1 VPLLHFSDLDQP
13 GFRLTRKGRR
23 VTVVSPD
30 GAAVTDPGIL
40 QRVEALA
47 IPPAW
52 VSVWIAPSPDGHI
65 QAFGYDARARRQY
78 IYHPLYRARREE
90 EKFRRLTQFAASL
103 PAVRRRVEADMRR
116 PGLGQE
122 KVVATVVHLLDR
134 TLIRVGNRSYA
145 EQNGSFGLSTLRN
158 RHVAVTSS
166 TVRFAFR
173 GKSGREWRLGVEDRR
188 VARVIRACQSLPG
201 QHLFQY
207 LDPTGER
214 RSVTSDDVNGYL
226 RDICRA
232 EVSAKDFRTWAGT
245 VLCGVA
251 LSMAPPDDRERFR
264 KRQLASAIRAV
275 AHRLGNTPAVC
286 RSYYVHP
293 AIYEAFESG
302 RLHRDARRLQH
313 PWPDNPRHSPAERAI
328 LRLLRSRKDEG

>member
-1 VPLLHFSDLDQP
+1 MALLHYSDLDQP
-13 GFRLTRKGRR
+13 GFRLARKRR
-23 VTVVSPD
+23 RLAVVSPE
-30 GAAVTDPGIL
+30 GTVVNDPRIVE
-40 QRVEALA
+40 RVQALA

-52 VSVWIAPSPDGHI
+52 TSVWVAPSAEGHI
-65 QAFGYDARARRQY
+65 QAFGYDARGRRQY
-78 IYHPLYRARREE
+78 IYHPLYRAQREE

-103 PAVRRRVEADMRR
+103 PSVRRRVDVDMMR
-116 PGLGQE
+116 PGLGRA

-134 TLIRVGNRSYA
+134 TLIRIGNRSYA

-158 RHVAVTSS
+158 RHVAVTRSS
-166 TVRFAFR
+166 VRFAFR
-173 GKSGREWRLGVEDRR
+173 GKSGREWRLGVDDRR
-188 VARVIRACQSLPG
+188 VARVIRACQNLPG

-207 LDPTGER
+207 LDPDGER
-214 RSVTSDDVNGYL
+214 RSVTSDDVNAYL
-226 RDICRA
+226 KKICRT

-251 LSMAPPDDRERFR
+251 LSMAPPDERERYR
-264 KRQLASAIRAV
+264 KRQFASAIRAV

-293 AIYEAFESG
+293 AIHEAFETG
-302 RLHRDARRLQH
+302 LLYRQARKLQH

-328 LRLLRSRKDEG
+328 LRLLRSRTSGG